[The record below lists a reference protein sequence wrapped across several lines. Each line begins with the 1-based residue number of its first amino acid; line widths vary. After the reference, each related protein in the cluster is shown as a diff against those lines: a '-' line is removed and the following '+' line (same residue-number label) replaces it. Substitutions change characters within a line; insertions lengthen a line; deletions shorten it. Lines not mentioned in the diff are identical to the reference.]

1 MRFSFNIKWLLI
13 ALVVFFGMGASL
25 TSAEIPKDV
34 LVIGHSLEN
43 FLTLDPGVCFEA
55 PTSGFVKNLYAP
67 LISLDVKDG
76 KFIIQPEA
84 AEKWEVAADGKTW
97 TFHLRKNMVF
107 DNGDPLKAADV
118 VYSLRRAIK
127 LKKSPAWLF
136 TDVLGL
142 TEESITAPDDY
153 TVKIVTNG
161 APPNAVLTNV
171 GNTLGGILNSKVVK
185 EHEVTGDM
193 GMAWLTD
200 HSAGAGAYVLKEW
213 KRKEMAVFV
222 ANKKYWKGEPKI
234 KTIIFKDIP
243 EAADRF
249 LQIQKGDIDI
259 AFNLLPEQVNELKS
273 KPNLQVITTP
283 GQSNEY
289 VGVNASW
296 GPFKDVR
303 VRQAV
308 KYAIDYDAIISKIR
322 AGYAIPNQQFIAV
335 GYFGYKEKNPFKQN
349 LEKAKALMKEAG
361 YANGFDVE
369 LVTSTREDRRNE
381 AILIKE
387 NLAQIGINATINVMQ
402 AAQMYQKMRE
412 QGINLIVAGW
422 GIDYPDPDALAK
434 PFANHRA
441 KQLAWRMA
449 WYDDKAAN
457 MTEAAGKEMDEKK
470 RAKLYEDLTEYW
482 QQNAPFAMLYQTVEY
497 WVVSKEVKGLPEA
510 FAGFSMHID
519 FTKVTK

>member
-1 MRFSFNIKWLLI
+1 
-13 ALVVFFGMGASL
+13 
-25 TSAEIPKDV
+25 
-34 LVIGHSLEN
+34 
-43 FLTLDPGVCFEA
+43 
-55 PTSGFVKNLYAP
+55 
-67 LISLDVKDG
+67 
-76 KFIIQPEA
+76 
-84 AEKWEVAADGKTW
+84 
-97 TFHLRKNMVF
+97 
-107 DNGDPLKAADV
+107 
-118 VYSLRRAIK
+118 
-127 LKKSPAWLF
+127 
-136 TDVLGL
+136 
-142 TEESITAPDDY
+142 
-153 TVKIVTNG
+153 
-161 APPNAVLTNV
+161 
-171 GNTLGGILNSKVVK
+171 
-185 EHEVTGDM
+185 
-193 GMAWLTD
+193 
-200 HSAGAGAYVLKEW
+200 
-213 KRKEMAVFV
+213 VFV

-259 AFNLLPEQVNELKS
+259 AFNLLPEQINELKNKS
-273 KPNLQVITTP
+273 NIQIITTP

-349 LEKAKALMKEAG
+349 LEKAKALLKEAG

-369 LVTSTREDRRNE
+369 LITSTNEMRRNE
-381 AILIKE
+381 ATLIQD
-387 NLAQIGINATINVMQ
+387 NLKQIGINANINVMQ
-402 AAQMYQKMRE
+402 SAQMYQKMRE

-422 GIDYPDPDALAK
+422 GIDYPDADALAK

-449 WYDDKAAN
+449 WLDDKAAD

-482 QQNAPFAMLYQTVEY
+482 QQNGPFAMLYQTVEY
-497 WVVSKEVKGLPEA
+497 WAVSKDVKGLPDA

-519 FTKVTK
+519 FTAISK